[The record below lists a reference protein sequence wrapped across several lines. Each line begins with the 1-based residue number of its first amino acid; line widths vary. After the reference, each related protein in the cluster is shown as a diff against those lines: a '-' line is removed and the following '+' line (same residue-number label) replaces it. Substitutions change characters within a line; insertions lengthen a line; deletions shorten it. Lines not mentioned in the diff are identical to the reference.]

1 VGDPGLGKSQLL
13 HACISVAP
21 RGKRKIDLMSNM
33 NHFRAV
39 LMLFVYQGVYV
50 CGTSSTQSGLTVTLH
65 KDKDGELMLDAGALV
80 MAHQGCC
87 CIDEFD
93 KMVTQQQVLLEAM
106 EQQCVSIAK
115 GGIMAT
121 IPARTCVIAAANPV
135 GGHYNKAKTVAE
147 NLK

>member
-1 VGDPGLGKSQLL
+1 LKT
-13 HACISVAP
+13 
-21 RGKRKIDLMSNM
+21 K
-33 NHFRAV
+33 
-39 LMLFVYQGVYV
+39 GVYV

-65 KDKDGELMLDAGALV
+65 KDKDGEFMLDAGALV

-93 KMVTQQQVLLEAM
+93 KMVSQQQVLLEAM

-115 GGIMAT
+115 GGIMAS
-121 IPARTCVIAAANPV
+121 IPARTCIIAAANPV

>member
-1 VGDPGLGKSQLL
+1 LIRLDK
-13 HACISVAP
+13 
-21 RGKRKIDLMSNM
+21 KKT
-33 NHFRAV
+33 
-39 LMLFVYQGVYV
+39 GVYV

-65 KDKDGELMLDAGALV
+65 KDKDGEMMLDAGALV

-93 KMVTQQQVLLEAM
+93 KMVQQQQVLLEAM

-115 GGIMAT
+115 GGIMAS

-135 GGHYNKAKTVAE
+135 GGHYNKGKTVAE

>member
-1 VGDPGLGKSQLL
+1 LKT
-13 HACISVAP
+13 I
-21 RGKRKIDLMSNM
+21 
-33 NHFRAV
+33 
-39 LMLFVYQGVYV
+39 QGVYV

-65 KDKDGELMLDAGALV
+65 KDKDGEFMLDAGALV

-93 KMVTQQQVLLEAM
+93 KMASQQQVLLEAM

-115 GGIMAT
+115 GGIMAS

>member
-1 VGDPGLGKSQLL
+1 
-13 HACISVAP
+13 
-21 RGKRKIDLMSNM
+21 M
-33 NHFRAV
+33 NSDFIE
-39 LMLFVYQGVYV
+39 GVYV

-65 KDKDGELMLDAGALV
+65 KDKDGEFMLDAGALV

-93 KMVTQQQVLLEAM
+93 KMVSQQQVLLEAM

-115 GGIMAT
+115 GGIMVS

-147 NLK
+147 NLKFDCVQSIFIMISVLFFFGFKSI